1 MKEICKELNDEYEA
15 LDAIVAPLSDE
26 QWNLMTPSVGWNIKY
41 QIAHV
46 AWADMLARMATT
58 DEEAFKSLLESMVTN
73 RDAIDAF
80 QTELREAEPAYVME
94 SWRRERKELVD
105 ALQSR
110 DPKDRIPW
118 FGPTMSARSK
128 ATARIMET
136 WAHGQDVVDAL
147 GIERKETDRLK
158 HVAHIGLIT
167 FGWSYMNRGLNVP
180 DVAVRVELNGPSG
193 DIWTWGPEDASQS
206 IKGPAQDFC
215 LVVIQRRHV
224 DDTKLEVTGDT
235 ARDWMLKAQAFAGPP
250 TDGPKAGE
258 RVIKK

>member
-1 MKEICKELNDEYEA
+1 MKEICRELNDEYEA

-26 QWNLMTPSVGWNIKY
+26 QWNLMTPSIGWNIKY

-58 DEEAFKSLLESMVTN
+58 DEEVFKKLLDRMLSN
-73 RDAIDAF
+73 RDAIDEF
-80 QTELREAEPAYVME
+80 QRELREAEPAYIMDY
-94 SWRRERKELVD
+94 WRRERKDLVD
-105 ALQSR
+105 ALEAR

-147 GIERKETDRLK
+147 GIERKQTDRLK
-158 HVAHIGLIT
+158 HVAHIGVIT
-167 FGWSYMNRGLNVP
+167 FGWSYVNRGLDVP
-180 DVAVRVELNGPSG
+180 DVAVRVELTGPSG
-193 DIWTWGPEDASQS
+193 DLWTWGPEDATQT

-224 DDTKLEVTGDT
+224 DDTQLEVTGDT
-235 ARDWMLKAQAFAGPP
+235 ARNWMLKAQAFAGPP
-250 TDGPKAGE
+250 TDGPKPGE
-258 RVIKK
+258 RIKKK